1 MQIQAGNTEVY
12 VFALP
17 VAFVFLVLADQRESW
32 SLPLA
37 MILVVPMCLLCSVN
51 GVDVAGRDLT
61 IFVQIGLV
69 VLVGLASK
77 NAIFIVEF
85 AKPQREEGKLQRTA
99 TREACRLR
107 LRPILV
113 LQWLGRRREQ
123 AAPLAEPTGNP
134 H

>member
-1 MQIQAGNTEVY
+1 
-12 VFALP
+12 
-17 VAFVFLVLADQRESW
+17 
-32 SLPLA
+32 
-37 MILVVPMCLLCSVN
+37 
-51 GVDVAGRDLT
+51 VDVAGQDLR
-61 IFVQIGLV
+61 IFVQIGFV

-85 AKPQREEGKLQRTA
+85 AKPQREEGKPLRAA
-99 TREACRLR
+99 TREACR